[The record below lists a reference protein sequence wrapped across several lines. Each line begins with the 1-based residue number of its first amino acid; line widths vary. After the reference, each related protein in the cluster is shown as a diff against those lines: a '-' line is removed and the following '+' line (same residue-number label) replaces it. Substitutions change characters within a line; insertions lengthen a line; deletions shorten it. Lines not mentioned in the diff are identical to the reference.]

1 MSYIVV
7 IDSHSDI
14 LDDFSK
20 EYPCTNAN
28 AKFVEPRVLRMWKG
42 KRDVKYIY
50 RLIDGMCDVL
60 YGKVGA

>member
-1 MSYIVV
+1 MTYMVI

-50 RLIDGMCDVL
+50 RLMDGICDVL